1 MIHPDTAL
9 RYIDEEIGYGVF
21 ATKKIP
27 KGTITWARD
36 KFDLEFSPGEVE
48 HMDALHASLISKYA
62 YRNHDGNFIL
72 CWDFGRYINHS
83 FNSNCL
89 STGYDFELAIRD
101 IEAGEELT
109 DDYGYLNLQTPF
121 KAREEDSPRKYVYP
135 DDLPRFYK
143 KWDATVLSCLP
154 LMRKVNQPLY
164 SLIAP
169 ADLLEIM
176 ETIEGRR
183 EMRSILT
190 HYYQEKQAENSI
202 SQPSRN
208 SPTLKVG

>member
-9 RYIDEEIGYGVF
+9 RYIDDEIGYGVF
-21 ATKKIP
+21 ATRRIP

-36 KFDLEFSPGEVE
+36 KFDLEFNTDQVE
-48 HMDALHASLISKYA
+48 IMDPLHASLISKYA
-62 YRNHDGNFIL
+62 YRNQEGNFIL

-83 FNSNCL
+83 FNSNCM

-109 DDYGYLNLQTPF
+109 DDYGYLNLQEPF

-135 DDLPRFYK
+135 DDLPRYYK
-143 KWDATVLSCLP
+143 KWDADIKSCLP
-154 LMRKVNQPLY
+154 LIQKVRQPLLP
-164 SLIAP
+164 LISA
-169 ADLLEIM
+169 ADLFEIK

-183 EMRSILT
+183 EMKSILT
-190 HYYQEKQAENSI
+190 HYFRDPASSTAVLHKSGVVF
-202 SQPSRN
+202 PHR
-208 SPTLKVG
+208 